1 MPEIYGPVKKQKM
14 SGKLSSPDIRIQDER
29 RLLGVAIQAKLA
41 HARAEATLARAEAVA
56 KLARAEAAADVHNF
70 MISCEE
76 PIDDVFQLTPPV
88 TRILALTREV
98 NNVDDV
104 FVSTATTSTVTD
116 IPEVYIVDDAF
127 ESTPPTSTVTIKATI
142 LKTPQKS
149 ATTKAT
155 ILTTPQKSVNKR
167 SVSPVRAGNKLDYLR
182 YQSPVK
188 PKVVPVGVMSPS
200 IKDTLRRVYPPT
212 VQQQVR
218 FPVVKPRTIE
228 VLPFNYEY
236 ETLSDGRTIQRS
248 PYVKDVLR
256 RLHEREEFAQKEE
269 QKAAQMK
276 TARQARRDELSA
288 AFKARAFVKLE
299 VIE

>member
-29 RLLGVAIQAKLA
+29 RLLGFAIQAKLA
-41 HARAEATLARAEAVA
+41 HARAEATLARAEADA

-70 MISCEE
+70 MISCAE

-88 TRILALTREV
+88 TRILALID
-98 NNVDDV
+98 NVDDV

-127 ESTPPTSTVTIKATI
+127 ESTPPTSTVTIKASI
-142 LKTPQKS
+142 LTTPQKS
-149 ATTKAT
+149 VTTKAT
-155 ILTTPQKSVNKR
+155 ILTTPQKSVKRR

>member
-1 MPEIYGPVKKQKM
+1 MPEIYGPLKKHKM
-14 SGKLSSPDIRIQDER
+14 SGDIRTQDQR
-29 RLLGVAIQAKLA
+29 RLFGVALQAKLA
-41 HARAEATLARAEAVA
+41 YAKAEANLAREAEATLARAEA
-56 KLARAEAAADVHNF
+56 AADAQDF
-70 MISCEE
+70 IISWEE

-88 TRILALTREV
+88 TRILAFTREV
-98 NNVDDV
+98 DNVDDV
-104 FVSTATTSTVTD
+104 FESTATTSTVTHG
-116 IPEVYIVDDAF
+116 PVVYNVDDAF
-127 ESTPPTSTVTIKATI
+127 ELTPPSSTVTTKATI
-142 LKTPQKS
+142 LTTPQKS

-155 ILTTPQKSVNKR
+155 ILTTPQKSVKRR

-188 PKVVPVGVMSPS
+188 PKVVLVGVMSPS
-200 IKDTLRRVYPPT
+200 IKDTLLRVYPPT

-256 RLHEREEFAQKEE
+256 RLHEREEFTKKEE

-288 AFKARAFVKLE
+288 AFKAGAFVKLE

>member
-41 HARAEATLARAEAVA
+41 HARAEATLARAEVVA

-76 PIDDVFQLTPPV
+76 PIDDVFQLTP
-88 TRILALTREV
+88 
-98 NNVDDV
+98 
-104 FVSTATTSTVTD
+104 TATTSTVTD

-288 AFKARAFVKLE
+288 AFKAGAFVKLE

>member
-1 MPEIYGPVKKQKM
+1 MPEIYGPLKKHKM
-14 SGKLSSPDIRIQDER
+14 SGDIRTQDQR
-29 RLLGVAIQAKLA
+29 RLFGVALQAKLA
-41 HARAEATLARAEAVA
+41 YAKAEANLAREAEA
-56 KLARAEAAADVHNF
+56 KLARAEAAADAQDF
-70 MISCEE
+70 IISWEE

-88 TRILALTREV
+88 TRILAFTREV
-98 NNVDDV
+98 DNVDDV
-104 FVSTATTSTVTD
+104 FESTATTSTVTHG
-116 IPEVYIVDDAF
+116 PVVYNVDDAF
-127 ESTPPTSTVTIKATI
+127 ELTPPSSTV
-142 LKTPQKS
+142 
-149 ATTKAT
+149 TTKAT
-155 ILTTPQKSVNKR
+155 ILTTPQKSVKRR

-188 PKVVPVGVMSPS
+188 PKVVLVGVMSPS
-200 IKDTLRRVYPPT
+200 IKDTLLRVYPPT

-236 ETLSDGRTIQRS
+236 VTMSDGRTCQRS
-248 PYVKDVLR
+248 PHVQDVLR